1 MSIVIL
7 IFIAVIAIIV
17 LQFFNNSDEEFDGA
31 IILPIDT
38 KVVAFGD
45 SITYGY
51 RVPKDKSYPAQLSQL
66 LQITVVNAG
75 RNGETSKEGLR
86 RLPSILEK
94 YKPQILIIC
103 EGGNDILRR
112 RSLVRAKENIAKM
125 IQLARSKNIFVVLVG
140 VPTTEVLTLST
151 AEFYHE
157 LADEFNV
164 PLEDTALEEI
174 LSDNSLKI
182 DQVHPNEEGY
192 KILSNKI
199 ANLVTTTYTA
209 PLESF

>member
-1 MSIVIL
+1 MSIIKL
-7 IFIAVIAIIV
+7 IFLAVIAIIV
-17 LQFFNNSDEEFDGA
+17 LQFLDNSNQEFDGA
-31 IILPIDT
+31 IMLPMDT

-51 RVPKDKSYPAQLSQL
+51 RVDKDQSYPSQLSTL
-66 LQITVVNAG
+66 LQTEVINAG
-75 RNGETSKEGLR
+75 VNGETSQQGLR
-86 RLPSILEK
+86 RLPSVLEK

-125 IQLARSKNIFVVLVG
+125 IQLARDKKIFVVLVG

-151 AEFYHE
+151 AQFYHE

-164 PLEDTALEEI
+164 PLEDTALEDI
-174 LSDNSLKI
+174 LSDNTLKI

-192 KILSNKI
+192 KILSNRL
-199 ANLVTTTYTA
+199 ANLVTATYTA

>member
-1 MSIVIL
+1 MSIIKL
-7 IFIAVIAIIV
+7 IFLAVIAIIV
-17 LQFFNNSDEEFDGA
+17 LQFLDNSNQEFDGA
-31 IILPIDT
+31 IMLPMDT

-51 RVPKDKSYPAQLSQL
+51 RVDKDQNYPSQLSAL
-66 LQITVVNAG
+66 LQTEVINAG
-75 RNGETSKEGLR
+75 VNGETSQQGLR
-86 RLPSILEK
+86 RLPSVLEK

-125 IQLARSKNIFVVLVG
+125 IQLARDKNIFVVLVG

-151 AEFYHE
+151 AQFYHE

-164 PLEDTALEEI
+164 PLEGTALEDI
-174 LSDNSLKI
+174 LSDNTLKI

-192 KILSNKI
+192 KILSNRL
-199 ANLVTTTYTA
+199 ANLVTATYTA